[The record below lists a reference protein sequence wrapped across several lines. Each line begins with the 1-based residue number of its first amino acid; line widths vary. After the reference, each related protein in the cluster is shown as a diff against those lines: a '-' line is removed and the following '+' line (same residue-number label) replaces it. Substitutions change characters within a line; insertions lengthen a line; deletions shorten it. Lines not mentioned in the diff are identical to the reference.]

1 MNSNGTQSRVLDMR
15 DVFFDAAN
23 IISGPEMLNG
33 LTRGML
39 RQSVFDGV
47 VDNNFADDVS
57 KTSASLFQLLH
68 YCSKL
73 NPGLSAVGGSLM
85 PAWVAWAGKVPRHII
100 STKFLAF
107 QNFYTS
113 NAVWDLPC
121 PGGPRGIRLP
131 PTLEADMPG

>member
-57 KTSASLFQLLH
+57 KTSVGLFQLVQ

-73 NPGLSAVGGSLM
+73 NNPGLLASRVGGINVKS
-85 PAWVAWAGKVPRHII
+85 I
-100 STKFLAF
+100 F
-107 QNFYTS
+107 
-113 NAVWDLPC
+113 
-121 PGGPRGIRLP
+121 
-131 PTLEADMPG
+131 

>member
-1 MNSNGTQSRVLDMR
+1 MR

-57 KTSASLFQLLH
+57 KTSVGLFQLVQ

-73 NPGLSAVGGSLM
+73 NNPGLSASSVGGSLT
-85 PAWVAWAGKVPRHII
+85 PAWAAWAGYKIFGA
-100 STKFLAF
+100 SKFL
-107 QNFYTS
+107 
-113 NAVWDLPC
+113 
-121 PGGPRGIRLP
+121 
-131 PTLEADMPG
+131 